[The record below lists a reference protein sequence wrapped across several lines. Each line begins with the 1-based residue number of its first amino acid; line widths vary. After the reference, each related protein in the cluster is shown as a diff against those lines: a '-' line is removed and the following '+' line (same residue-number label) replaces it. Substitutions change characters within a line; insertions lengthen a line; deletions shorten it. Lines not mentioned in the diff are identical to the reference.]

1 MKWILS
7 PSEIERHHKNCVGGK
22 AYTLSLMAR
31 EGFEIPETLFLTVDA
46 YHGFVKAAGLGE
58 RILLELNRKNFK
70 DMRWE
75 EIWDC
80 ATRIRNFFL
89 KQPIP
94 KHLHDELTA
103 QVQSRFNG
111 KSVAVR
117 SSAPDEDAAGS
128 SFAGL
133 HESFIN
139 VRGTESILKHVRLVW
154 ASLWSDAAL
163 LYRQEIGLDVEKSAM
178 AVVLQE
184 TVTGNRSGV
193 VFSQNPNDETQGII
207 ESVYGLNQGLVDGRV
222 EPDRWILD
230 REKNTVLSHTPV
242 DRSHWLIPSEHGV
255 EMVPLPQDLSQ
266 RPPISTEEAL
276 RIYGLACRAEALF
289 KFPQDVEWTIRNDT
303 LYLLQ
308 SRPITTLLS
317 NQTEDKRAWYLSLH
331 RSFENLKALRKTIEE
346 KLIPEMKQ
354 TARDL
359 AGKDL
364 TILSHGELADE
375 IKKRWEIN
383 HGWVNV
389 YWEEF
394 IPYAH
399 GIRLFGQYYNDAVQP
414 DDPYEFMNL
423 LAHTQMASLERNR
436 MLEDLASMVRSDPEL
451 LEKLQTGN
459 ALVFDPEFEKK
470 VDGFIEKF
478 GDLSCAVTGGTEC
491 ATDTRP
497 LFKLLVEMAAKPLS
511 SKPSKQM
518 KDAGTLEKNFLGC
531 FEGSKR
537 KEAMDLLDLA
547 RSSYRLRDDD
557 NIYLG
562 RIEAQLLTAVMEGKT
577 RVEKSGPV
585 ENSGPREKQ
594 PPELDKLRSV
604 IHDLDFGDGKPEM
617 AVATDEYGFKV
628 NPRQLVGQPAGPG
641 LSRGNARVIRHHL
654 DLQDFKNAEI
664 LVCDS
669 VDPNMTFVI
678 PLAAG
683 VVERRGGML
692 IHGAIIAREYGLP
705 CVTGIPDATSLI
717 RTGDEITVDGYL
729 GIVTIL
735 KQEVR
740 TQKIDG

>member
-7 PSEIERHHKNCVGGK
+7 PSEIKPNHRNRVGGK
-22 AYTLSLMAR
+22 AYALSLMAR
-31 EGFEIPETLFLTVDA
+31 EGFEIPETLFFTVDA
-46 YHGFVKAAGLGE
+46 YHAFVKAAGLRE
-58 RILLELNRKNFK
+58 RILLELNRKDFK

-80 ATRIRNFFL
+80 ATRIRNLFL
-89 KQPIP
+89 TKPIP
-94 KHLHDELTA
+94 KHLDVELSA
-103 QVQSRFNG
+103 QVRSRFAG
-111 KSVAVR
+111 KTVAVR

-184 TVTGNRSGV
+184 TITGNRSGV
-193 VFSQNPNDETQGII
+193 VFSQNPGDETQGII
-207 ESVYGLNQGLVDGRV
+207 ESVYGLNQGLVDGRI

-230 REKNTVLSHTPV
+230 REKQTILSHHPV
-242 DRSHWLIPSEHGV
+242 DRSHWLVPSEHGV

-266 RPPISTEEAL
+266 RPPISHEEAL
-276 RIYGLACRAEALF
+276 NIYRLACQVEALF
-289 KFPQDVEWTIRNDT
+289 KAPQDVEWTIRNDAA
-303 LYLLQ
+303 YLLQ
-308 SRPITTLLS
+308 SRPITTLPS
-317 NQTEDKRAWYLSLH
+317 NTSEDNRAWYLSLH

-346 KLIPEMKQ
+346 KLIPQMKQ

-359 AGKDL
+359 ADKDL
-364 TILSHGELADE
+364 TLLSNGELAEE
-375 IKKRWEIN
+375 IKRRWEIN
-383 HGWVNV
+383 HQWVKI

-399 GIRLFGQYYNDAVQP
+399 GIRLFGQYYNDAIAP
-414 DDPYEFMNL
+414 EDPYEFMNL
-423 LAHTQMASLERNR
+423 LAHTQMVSLKRNR
-436 MLEDLASMVRSDPEL
+436 MMEDLAGMVRSDPGL
-451 LEKLQTGN
+451 LEKLRAGEDK
-459 ALVFDPEFEKK
+459 VFPPEFEKK
-470 VDGFIEKF
+470 VDEFILEF

-497 LFKLLVEMAAKPLS
+497 LFKLLVEMAASPQTVKA
-511 SKPSKQM
+511 SKQI
-518 KDAGTLEKNFLGC
+518 KDPGTLEKNFLAC

-537 KEAMDLLDLA
+537 IEAMGLLDLA

-562 RIEAQLLTAVMEGKT
+562 RIEAQLLTAVREGKT
-577 RVEKSGPV
+577 RVE
-585 ENSGPREKQ
+585 NNDCREI
-594 PPELDKLRSV
+594 PSSELGKLKSV
-604 IHDLDFGDGKPEM
+604 IHDLDYGNVNKKGAKSRD
-617 AVATDEYGFKV
+617 DHGFKL

-641 LSRGNARVIRHHL
+641 FSRGNARVVRHHL

-692 IHGAIIAREYGLP
+692 IHGAIIAR
-705 CVTGIPDATSLI
+705 
-717 RTGDEITVDGYL
+717 
-729 GIVTIL
+729 
-735 KQEVR
+735 
-740 TQKIDG
+740 

>member
-7 PSEIERHHKNCVGGK
+7 PSEIKRNHRNLVGGK
-22 AYTLSLMAR
+22 AFALSIMAR
-31 EGFEIPETLFLTVDA
+31 EGFEIPETLFLTVEA
-46 YHGFVKAAGLGE
+46 YHEFVSATGLRE
-58 RILLELNRKNFK
+58 RILLELNRKDFK

-80 ATRIRNFFL
+80 ATRIRNLFL
-89 KQPIP
+89 KKPIP
-94 KHLHDELTA
+94 KHLDDELA
-103 QVQSRFNG
+103 EQVQSCFNG

-230 REKNTVLSHTPV
+230 REKNTVLSHNPV
-242 DRSHWLIPSEHGV
+242 ERSHWLIPSEHGV
-255 EMVPLPQDLSQ
+255 EMVPLPQDLSE

-276 RIYGLACRAEALF
+276 RIYGLACRAEAFF
-289 KFPQDVEWTIRNDT
+289 KIPQDVEWTIRNDS

-317 NQTEDKRAWYLSLH
+317 NKTEDKRAWYLSLH
-331 RSFENLKALRKTIEE
+331 RTFENLKALRKTIEE

-359 AGKDL
+359 ADKDL
-364 TILSHGELADE
+364 TMLSHGELADE

-383 HGWVNV
+383 HDWVNI

-423 LAHTQMASLERNR
+423 LIHTQMASLKRNR
-436 MLEDLASMVRSDPEL
+436 ILEDLAGMVRKDPEL

-459 ALVFDPEFEKK
+459 ALVLNPEFEKK
-470 VDGFIEKF
+470 VDGFIVKF

-497 LFKLLVEMAAKPLS
+497 LFKLLLEMAAKPS
-511 SKPSKQM
+511 SLKPRKPM
-518 KDAGTLEKNFLGC
+518 KDAGTLEKKFLGC

-577 RVEKSGPV
+577 RVDISGPV
-585 ENSGPREKQ
+585 ENSGHLEKQ
-594 PPELDKLRSV
+594 RSELDKLKSV
-604 IHDLDFGDGKPEM
+604 IHDLDYGNGKPEL
-617 AVATDEYGFKV
+617 AVTIDEYGFKV

-717 RTGDEITVDGYL
+717 HTGDEITVDGYL

-735 KQEVR
+735 
-740 TQKIDG
+740 QKGL